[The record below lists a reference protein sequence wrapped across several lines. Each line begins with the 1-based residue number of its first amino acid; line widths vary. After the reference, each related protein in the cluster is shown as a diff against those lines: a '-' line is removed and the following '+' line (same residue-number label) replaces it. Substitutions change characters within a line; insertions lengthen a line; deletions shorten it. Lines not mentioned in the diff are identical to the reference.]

1 MTQCLGTNLF
11 LSCRHFCPW
20 HISLADICSL
30 SKYQRFLKKGA
41 NEGNVRKKPP
51 QSRCDL
57 HGKTFV
63 ISKLI
68 AKISSNAELGQKS
81 PLLMKSGH
89 FVLWTKPPTPK
100 KEILCWGR
108 WLQCRSQ
115 NLDCYHSISTE
126 RWVDTFPA
134 SVTEQV
140 LQNLMWVIQILPTF
154 CIEQTGEMCSVCHYP
169 LASCL

>member
-1 MTQCLGTNLF
+1 MGPIYFFPVVISVHGIYLWLTYVVCLNIKG
-11 LSCRHFCPW
+11 
-20 HISLADICSL
+20 
-30 SKYQRFLKKGA
+30 FLKREQTRKMSG
-41 NEGNVRKKPP
+41 KKPP

-57 HGKTFV
+57 HGKTFL

-68 AKISSNAELGQKS
+68 AKINSNAELGQKS

-108 WLQCRSQ
+108 WLQCSSQ
-115 NLDCYHSISTE
+115 NLDCYHTE
-126 RWVDTFPA
+126 RQVDTFPA
-134 SVTEQV
+134 SVAEQV
-140 LQNLMWVIQILPTF
+140 LQNLMWVIKILPTF
-154 CIEQTGEMCSVCHYP
+154 CIEQAGEICSVCQYP